1 MHINNES
8 SQDGFQLVVPYC
20 IQYHHFFLNCPDL
33 LHVPAKIVMHTVSLH
48 YLKIITCIQR
58 LKNAFSTHLWRTIQ
72 QARDKDLAL
81 FLVQYHFDFPVVE
94 ESQPAGASWLF
105 HSKTLESYL
114 FLLGSSQR
122 EETREACCGILQSLT
137 AQEGLVRRNI

>member
-1 MHINNES
+1 ML
-8 SQDGFQLVVPYC
+8 FQLIYGG
-20 IQYHHFFLNCPDL
+20 Q
-33 LHVPAKIVMHTVSLH
+33 VSRPE
-48 YLKIITCIQR
+48 I
-58 LKNAFSTHLWRTIQ
+58 
-72 QARDKDLAL
+72 DKDLAL
-81 FLVQYHFDFPVVE
+81 FLVQYHFDFPVIE

-137 AQEGLVRRNI
+137 AQEGLVRRNMLQIAV

>member
-1 MHINNES
+1 ML
-8 SQDGFQLVVPYC
+8 FQLIYGG
-20 IQYHHFFLNCPDL
+20 Q
-33 LHVPAKIVMHTVSLH
+33 
-48 YLKIITCIQR
+48 
-58 LKNAFSTHLWRTIQ
+58 FSRPEI
-72 QARDKDLAL
+72 DKDLAL
-81 FLVQYHFDFPVVE
+81 FLVQYHFDFPVIE

-137 AQEGLVRRNI
+137 AQEGLVRRNMLQIAV